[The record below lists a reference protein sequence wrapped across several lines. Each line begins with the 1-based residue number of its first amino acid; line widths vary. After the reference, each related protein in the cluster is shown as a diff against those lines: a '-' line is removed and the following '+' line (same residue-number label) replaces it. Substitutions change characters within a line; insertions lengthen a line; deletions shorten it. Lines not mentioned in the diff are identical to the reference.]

1 MPCMKRTTKRTRGES
16 SVEPPP
22 WNHPLARYFAS
33 NEDLVYYEMRLVG
46 RKEIPPRYLDPNL
59 LVTQNFDH
67 LREIL
72 EYQGIM
78 NFVQIRDKYYPDLV
92 AVAYSTLMIEVNEE
106 NDSDFSLVFKLGKD
120 EYKLGC
126 SELAIIWGLPN
137 QGCLFEGGKT
147 PIGDWGYSKENAMGI
162 FNLTQ

>member
-1 MPCMKRTTKRTRGES
+1 
-16 SVEPPP
+16 
-22 WNHPLARYFAS
+22 
-33 NEDLVYYEMRLVG
+33 MRLAG

-59 LVTQNFDH
+59 LVTQNFDP

-72 EYQGIM
+72 DYQGIM

-92 AVAYSTLMIEVNEE
+92 AIAYSTLMIEVNEE
-106 NDSDFSLVFKLGKD
+106 NESDFSLVFKLGKD

-126 SELAIIWGLPN
+126 SELAMIWGLPN
-137 QGCLFEGGKT
+137 QGYLFEGGKT
-147 PIGDWGYSKENAMGI
+147 PISDWGYSKENAMGI